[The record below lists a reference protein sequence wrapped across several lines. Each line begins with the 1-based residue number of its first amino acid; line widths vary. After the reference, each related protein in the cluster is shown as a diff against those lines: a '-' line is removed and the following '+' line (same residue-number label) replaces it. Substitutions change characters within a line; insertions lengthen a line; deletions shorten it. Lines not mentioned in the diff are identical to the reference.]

1 MKEKAIIPDIAGQ
14 IPFEQ
19 TTTFINRGYL
29 TGDKIYSSQ
38 SIKNFEQTK
47 TTQKTLSGYPI
58 CDESVKVLREL
69 HAGILSGEISFA
81 PPDLSRF
88 FCQDDLGS
96 WGCC

>member
-1 MKEKAIIPDIAGQ
+1 MKEQAIKPDIADRVRS
-14 IPFEQ
+14 Q
-19 TTTFINRGYL
+19 TTTFSKLDAAGNNM
-29 TGDKIYSSQ
+29 YSSG
-38 SIKNFEQTK
+38 SIKNLELTK

-58 CDESVKVLREL
+58 CDESMKVLREL

-88 FCQDDLGS
+88 FCQDDLSS